1 MYTAVWRKSLG
12 MMENNIHKVQDLGS
26 IVLIGFM
33 GSGKSSVGR
42 RLSYRLKVPF
52 IDTDSEIERTAGCT
66 IADIFEERGESAF
79 REAET
84 DCLSSLV
91 PSKRGKGSI
100 VISTGGGVPLREE
113 NRNIIKRLG
122 TVVYLKA
129 SPETI
134 YERIKDD
141 TSRPLLNTDDPMK
154 KIRMMMQERSG
165 IYSMAADI
173 EIDTDGK
180 LCRDI
185 ADEIIRRKKALL

>member
-1 MYTAVWRKSLG
+1 MT
-12 MMENNIHKVQDLGS
+12 ENKEHTVSDSGS

-42 RLSYRLKVPF
+42 RLSYRLKIPF

-66 IADIFEERGESAF
+66 IAQIFKERGEEAF

-84 DCLSSLV
+84 DYLGSLM
-91 PSKRGKGSI
+91 PEKRGKGSI
-100 VISTGGGVPLREE
+100 IISTGGGVPLRKE
-113 NRNIIKRLG
+113 NRTIIKKLG

-173 EIDTDGK
+173 EVDTDGK

-185 ADEIIRRKKALL
+185 ADEIIRRKKAI